1 MIMICLCDL
10 QVFLFCWSSGASVH
24 PLIRGQHRLQS
35 TSQLDP
41 SLPVSSISLGNCG
54 HLFGTQHTYLQL
66 HFQTII
72 SNFTFTET
80 RDWKS
85 IRKLSTQSLSFVTLT
100 HTKTVTL
107 RETVRHLLWSWLPAV
122 SVHIIII
129 IITSSNCSKSFTTI
143 VDSVWLYF
151 CLITPSSLLPLCV
164 VKLSSSAATAASPKH
179 ALWLIMVEWVSENIN
194 SQLAEE
200 VKIDQPV
207 WHSKDCTYSGV
218 EAVSQFASFKFCWR
232 QRKFTGEHNE
242 MSSLCCAASNICSCL
257 QPQWCH
263 QQDRRPSRTSFP
275 SSAIISS
282 INPSQ
287 QKHGNCH
294 SPPLLHFHL
303 R

>member
-107 RETVRHLLWSWLPAV
+107 RETVRHAISFEVDCQQWVCTLLL
-122 SVHIIII
+122 
-129 IITSSNCSKSFTTI
+129 
-143 VDSVWLYF
+143 
-151 CLITPSSLLPLCV
+151 
-164 VKLSSSAATAASPKH
+164 LSSPVATAARASPPSLTVCDCIFVSSPH
-179 ALWLIMVEWVSENIN
+179 LRFCHCVSSSWV
-194 SQLAEE
+194 
-200 VKIDQPV
+200 
-207 WHSKDCTYSGV
+207 
-218 EAVSQFASFKFCWR
+218 
-232 QRKFTGEHNE
+232 
-242 MSSLCCAASNICSCL
+242 
-257 QPQWCH
+257 H
-263 QQDRRPSRTSFP
+263 QQQLQR
-275 SSAIISS
+275 
-282 INPSQ
+282 
-287 QKHGNCH
+287 
-294 SPPLLHFHL
+294 L
-303 R
+303 RNMHCG